1 MNRRPEEQ
9 EIFLWQEKLSWS
21 PDLLFKASSWTR
33 AGRVLQPL
41 RDRRAQLRVDRSSD
55 SRDDLRQR
63 LDVRSGGVEVHD
75 AGAQHVAAADDGVGD
90 ERLAAALQ
98 PIEQLA
104 VERIEM
110 PFDRRLSDAAF
121 EDRAARSGTS

>member
-1 MNRRPEEQ
+1 MTEVQ
-9 EIFLWQEKLSWS
+9 WS
-21 PDLLFKASSWTR
+21 AVVPAQF
-33 AGRVLQPL
+33 RVH
-41 RDRRAQLRVDRSSD
+41 RSSD
-55 SRDDLRQR
+55 SRDDLRHR
-63 LDVRSGGVEVHD
+63 LHIRSSGVEVHD

-90 ERLAAALQ
+90 ERLASALQ

-110 PFDRRLSDAAF
+110 TFDRRLSDAAL